1 MWRGVGIR
9 TRFRKRKRWSPATA
23 HTLELDT
30 MLVAYSELRNLV
42 KSVKTRQHLHKK
54 VAPGFLLRF
63 CSIVGQNRKTVVLK
77 KKSRNIS
84 NLVVLKFQMC

>member
-1 MWRGVGIR
+1 MWKGVGIE
-9 TRFRKRKRWSPATA
+9 TRFRKRKTA

-42 KSVKTRQHLHKK
+42 KHIETRQHLHKK

-63 CSIVGQNRKTVVLK
+63 CSIIDQNRKTVIK
-77 KKSRNIS
+77 KLGI
-84 NLVVLKFQMC
+84 FQT